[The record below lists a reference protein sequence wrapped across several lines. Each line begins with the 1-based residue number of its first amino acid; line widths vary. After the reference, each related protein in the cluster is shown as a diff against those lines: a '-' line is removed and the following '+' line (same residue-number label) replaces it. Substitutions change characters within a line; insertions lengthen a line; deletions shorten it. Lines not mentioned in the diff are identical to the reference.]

1 MDDFNKRDGLI
12 NQRRGVGGIEESC
25 VSSRKRFHTYT
36 WRYPSRCD
44 DWSSVS
50 TKWTFTCRRAREA
63 IWMETNTHTHT
74 HTHTHKPC
82 AYLAVFFRWL
92 CRFFHSDIAARRHG
106 RRWTPVMN
114 LRRHTIASSNVI
126 SSPTDTHTHTHTHTH
141 FYVFFF
147 SFFLGLWRR
156 RRIRRRRRRR
166 RRRRKRRR
174 RRRREASRVGWSMRF
189 RSILRGE
196 PVATATPPTY
206 VDIFHARVSPRDA
219 EKKIK
224 HYSQ

>member
-1 MDDFNKRDGLI
+1 MRRLEQRFDQMNIHVPPSTWSHLNGNQHTHPHTHTHRQTVCLSGCFFPMIVSILSLRYRCPSPWKEVDAGYEFTASHHRVIKRHLVA
-12 NQRRGVGGIEESC
+12 NR
-25 VSSRKRFHTYT
+25 H
-36 WRYPSRCD
+36 
-44 DWSSVS
+44 
-50 TKWTFTCRRAREA
+50 
-63 IWMETNTHTHT
+63 THTHT
-74 HTHTHKPC
+74 HTHT
-82 AYLAVFFRWL
+82 F
-92 CRFFHSDIAARRHG
+92 
-106 RRWTPVMN
+106 
-114 LRRHTIASSNVI
+114 LRV
-126 SSPTDTHTHTHTHTH
+126 
-141 FYVFFF
+141 FF

-156 RRIRRRRRRR
+156 RRIRRRRRR